1 MMQMNNTHE
10 VELLGG
16 GWVQIVDCKYAQ
28 RSDYNTRKVT
38 IRISEISEIVSYEPR
53 LHCNDM
59 CRIVMSNGGE
69 YNVCCNYDV
78 LVELLCCHMKEEDVP
93 IE

>member
-1 MMQMNNTHE
+1 MKNKSE

-28 RSDYNTRKVT
+28 RSDDNTRKVT
-38 IRISEISEIVSYEPR
+38 IRISEISEIVSYESR
-53 LHCNDM
+53 LNCYDM
-59 CRIVMSNGGE
+59 CKIVMSNGGE

-78 LVELLCCHMKEEDVP
+78 LVELLCCPLKEEDVP
-93 IE
+93 IEEEK